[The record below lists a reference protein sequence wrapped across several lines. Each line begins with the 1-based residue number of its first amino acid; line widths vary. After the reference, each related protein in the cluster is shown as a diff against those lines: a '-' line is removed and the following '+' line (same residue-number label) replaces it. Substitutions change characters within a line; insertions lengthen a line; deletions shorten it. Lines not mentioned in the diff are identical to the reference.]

1 MIAGG
6 NHTTAS
12 RLWRAVA
19 RHSAPLKPTSLVTF
33 LFGDKKV
40 TPPSGTADENDFP
53 FSIDRV
59 LPDPCGGPSF
69 LVSARKEA
77 KKPTGEALNVAL
89 PRAKADELWYDCH
102 RQSLGF

>member
-1 MIAGG
+1 MPEAEQ
-6 NHTTAS
+6 
-12 RLWRAVA
+12 
-19 RHSAPLKPTSLVTF
+19 PF
-33 LFGDKKV
+33 LLSKDG
-40 TPPSGTADENDFP
+40 
-53 FSIDRV
+53 V

-89 PRAKADELWYDCH
+89 PRAKADELRYDCH